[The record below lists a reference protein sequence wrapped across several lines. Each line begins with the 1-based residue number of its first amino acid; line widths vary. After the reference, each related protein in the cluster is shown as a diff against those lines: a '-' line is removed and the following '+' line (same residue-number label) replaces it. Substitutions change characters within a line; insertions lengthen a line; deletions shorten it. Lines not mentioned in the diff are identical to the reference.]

1 MHFPAAGIDVAPWV
15 PVSVAFGISL
25 VTSMG
30 GVSGAFL
37 LLPFQM
43 SVLGYTAPSVSATNQ
58 LFNVIATPGGVYRYV
73 REGRMVWPLAWAV
86 LAGTLPGV
94 FVGALIR
101 VVLLPD
107 ATSFKAF
114 AALVLLLIGARMVR
128 NLLAERRRFRGEGNA
143 GTRSARVHVRH
154 ATMRSIAYEY
164 QGREHSC
171 SPRTVL
177 TLSLAVGLV
186 GGTYGIGG
194 GAIMAPFLV
203 AILGLPVH
211 TIAGVTLMATFATSV
226 AGVTF
231 YQALAPFFPHLSVA
245 PDWALGALFGIGGL
259 AGTYCG
265 ARLQKYMPARVL
277 KWMLATVVILTAIKY
292 LLEFTG

>member
-1 MHFPAAGIDVAPWV
+1 MHFPAAGIEVAPWI
-15 PVSVAFGISL
+15 PVAVAFGISL

-58 LFNVIATPGGVYRYV
+58 LFNVVATPGGVYQYV
-73 REGRMVWPLAWAV
+73 REGRMVWPLAWTV

-94 FVGALIR
+94 FAGAIIR
-101 VVLLPD
+101 VALLPD
-107 ATSFKAF
+107 AASFKAF

-128 NLLAERRRFRGEGNA
+128 NLLAERRGQHSAGETGA
-143 GTRSARVHVRH
+143 RSARVHVLQ
-154 ATMRSIAYEY
+154 TCMRSIAYEY
-164 QGREHSC
+164 QGQKYSC
-171 SPRTVL
+171 SPRTVFA
-177 TLSLAVGLV
+177 LSLVVGIL

-203 AILGLPVH
+203 AIIGLPVH

-226 AGVTF
+226 AGVAF
-231 YQALAPFFPHLSVA
+231 YQALAPFYPHLSVA
-245 PDWALGALFGIGGL
+245 PDWVLGLLFGIGGL

-265 ARLQKYMPARVL
+265 ARLQKFVPAQAL
-277 KWMLATVVILTAIKY
+277 KWMLATVVILTALKY
-292 LLEFTG
+292 LVDFVG